1 MSNSKKCSASRW
13 KFGGRKAYILNSL
26 DLIKRAENREL
37 LPLEDI
43 EKDLD
48 HFEDLEQIK
57 HTTEMK
63 HVEDTVINMCSVISS
78 AMQQMQNN
86 TIQADKVCELLSK
99 LNTKVAKAW
108 DIPAFGNEI
117 GKSLSKMLQNN
128 GGLDMLIENCASKNK
143 ELQFCSA
150 KLLLSCLTSEN
161 RVFIVD
167 KGLDKV
173 VDVAKNYTVDINN
186 IAQSQVGTG
195 ILEQLF
201 RHSEVTCGD
210 VIALGGL
217 DTVINMCTSKD
228 DITKRHC
235 ASALANVGMYSN
247 KISIVTIFDQKY
259 QVKISLMNIQK
270 NSMAFDIGSYL
281 ELNFE
286 F

>member
-1 MSNSKKCSASRW
+1 
-13 KFGGRKAYILNSL
+13 
-26 DLIKRAENREL
+26 
-37 LPLEDI
+37 
-43 EKDLD
+43 
-48 HFEDLEQIK
+48 
-57 HTTEMK
+57 MK

-86 TIQADKVCELLSK
+86 TIQAD
-99 LNTKVAKAW
+99 KAW

-186 IAQSQVGTG
+186 IAQSQVGT
-195 ILEQLF
+195 
-201 RHSEVTCGD
+201 
-210 VIALGGL
+210 
-217 DTVINMCTSKD
+217 
-228 DITKRHC
+228 
-235 ASALANVGMYSN
+235 
-247 KISIVTIFDQKY
+247 
-259 QVKISLMNIQK
+259 
-270 NSMAFDIGSYL
+270 
-281 ELNFE
+281 
-286 F
+286 

>member
-1 MSNSKKCSASRW
+1 M
-13 KFGGRKAYILNSL
+13 
-26 DLIKRAENREL
+26 
-37 LPLEDI
+37 
-43 EKDLD
+43 EKYSPP
-48 HFEDLEQIK
+48 F
-57 HTTEMK
+57 
-63 HVEDTVINMCSVISS
+63 
-78 AMQQMQNN
+78 
-86 TIQADKVCELLSK
+86 
-99 LNTKVAKAW
+99 
-108 DIPAFGNEI
+108 F
-117 GKSLSKMLQNN
+117 
-128 GGLDMLIENCASKNK
+128 
-143 ELQFCSA
+143 SA

-235 ASALANVGMYSN
+235 ASALANVGMDSN
-247 KISIVTIFDQKY
+247 KISKF
-259 QVKISLMNIQK
+259 LAK
-270 NSMAFDIGSYL
+270 NT
-281 ELNFE
+281 
-286 F
+286 